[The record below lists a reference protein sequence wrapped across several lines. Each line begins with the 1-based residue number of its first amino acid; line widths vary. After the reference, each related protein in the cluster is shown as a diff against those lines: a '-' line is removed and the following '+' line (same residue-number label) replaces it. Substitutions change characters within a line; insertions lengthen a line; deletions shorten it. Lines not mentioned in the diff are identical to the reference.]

1 MLGQHMNDIE
11 WTKDSTLTA
20 QGQTT
25 IPKFVREHLG
35 LEPGDSI
42 RFFPMDDHVQ
52 MMRVGSVKELI
63 GMVGSN
69 ASETVSIEE
78 INEITAKGWAGEL
91 SEDDNEENEAE

>member
-1 MLGQHMNDIE
+1 MLGHKMNDIE

-35 LEPGDSI
+35 LKPGDSI

-52 MMRVGSVKELI
+52 MMRVCSVKELHGI
-63 GMVGSN
+63 VGSN
-69 ASETVSIEE
+69 ASETVTIEE
-78 INEITAKGWAGEL
+78 MNEITARGWAGEL
-91 SEDDNEENEAE
+91 KDHDA

>member
-1 MLGQHMNDIE
+1 MLGQRMNDIE

-52 MMRVGSVKELI
+52 MMRVGSVKELL
-63 GMVGSN
+63 GMVGNN
-69 ASETVSIEE
+69 ASEAVSIEE
-78 INEITAKGWAGEL
+78 MNEIITKGWAGEL
-91 SEDDNEENEAE
+91 KDNDE

>member
-1 MLGQHMNDIE
+1 MLGQRMNDIE

-52 MMRVGSVKELI
+52 MMRVGSVKELL
-63 GMVGSN
+63 GMVGNN
-69 ASETVSIEE
+69 APETVSIEE
-78 INEITAKGWAGEL
+78 MNEIITKGWAGEL
-91 SEDDNEENEAE
+91 KDNDE